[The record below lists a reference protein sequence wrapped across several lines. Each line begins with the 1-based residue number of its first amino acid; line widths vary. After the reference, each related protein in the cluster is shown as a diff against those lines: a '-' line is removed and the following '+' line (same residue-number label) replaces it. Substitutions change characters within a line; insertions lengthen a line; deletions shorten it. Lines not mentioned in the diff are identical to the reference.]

1 MSELLALRG
10 GEDEQALELAERAV
24 RLTDRME
31 RLSLVQTQEDQEDGE
46 AAAPRQRVREVE
58 GPAGAAVQT
67 GEAEEGKGDRTPGD
81 ASDAIWTLP
90 PELLALNSRNIMRR
104 LNLGRLLVRADG
116 GRPKEEALWY
126 LFQALNDSRK
136 PGLRGNPII
145 YSQALAAV
153 GAAHISSML
162 ATVRDLCLG
171 GSVCEAAVVLMIIIG
186 SDSVSRSAVAQCNPQ
201 RAPPTQTL
209 TGGRYRHELS
219 RGLH

>member
-1 MSELLALRG
+1 MDDRRSTHPTIFPFTERAYRPDDDLVAAASSNLSELLALRG

-46 AAAPRQRVREVE
+46 AAAE

-67 GEAEEGKGDRTPGD
+67 GEAEDGKGDRTPGD
-81 ASDAIWTLP
+81 ASDAIWTLS

-145 YSQALAAV
+145 YSQTLAAV
-153 GAAHISSML
+153 GAAHLSSML
-162 ATVRDLCLG
+162 ATVRDLCVWVGPFVKLRW
-171 GSVCEAAVVLMIIIG
+171 S
-186 SDSVSRSAVAQCNPQ
+186 
-201 RAPPTQTL
+201 
-209 TGGRYRHELS
+209 
-219 RGLH
+219 